1 MAAAQAGHTATL
13 SLLLA
18 DAACDQPTRD
28 ACDAA
33 GANALMLAARGGHA
47 SAIKTL
53 VSAGCAAHE
62 VWRENFSAQ
71 VE

>member
-1 MAAAQAGHTATL
+1 
-13 SLLLA
+13 
-18 DAACDQPTRD
+18 
-28 ACDAA
+28 
-33 GANALMLAARGGHA
+33 MLAARGGHA